1 MKYTMSMK
9 RGNLNLD
16 TETGD
21 ISGDTYN
28 CKETIK
34 SDLYATWDAARK
46 VWHSDKLADTLVEY
60 NEYLTRVYHLKVV
73 EAAPATA
80 ETTETA
86 QSKETA
92 YDELVNGNDGF
103 YKVVHY
109 TDGSCKKF
117 FIG

>member
-1 MKYTMSMK
+1 MKYTMTTK
-9 RGNLNLD
+9 RGSLMLD

-46 VWHSDKLADTLVEY
+46 VWHSDKLADTIAEY
-60 NEYLTRVYHLKVV
+60 NDYLTRVYHLKAV
-73 EAAPATA
+73 EAAPATEEA
-80 ETTETA
+80 SHSA
-86 QSKETA
+86 QSKEIA
-92 YDELVNGNDGF
+92 YNELVNGNDGF

-109 TDGSCKKF
+109 TDGSSKKF